1 MPSRRIDPLATNGSL
16 PWLEEEHRVIPFRP
30 HGPHRSPPVQQPAPM
45 QRDEPHRERLNIL
58 AFGVIV
64 ALMLVG
70 AWVTAT
76 LAHSDQSCATPTIGD
91 CPAIYVPPAL
101 DHYRPSL
108 SPSLTRG

>member
-1 MPSRRIDPLATNGSL
+1 MPSRLIDPLAANGSL
-16 PWLEEEHRVIPFRP
+16 PWLEDEQRVIPFRP
-30 HGPHRSPPVQQPAPM
+30 RAGRPPVQQPAPT

-58 AFGVIV
+58 AFAVIV

-70 AWVTAT
+70 AWVTTT

-91 CPAIYVPPAL
+91 CPVIYVPPAP

-108 SPSLTRG
+108 SPSLARG